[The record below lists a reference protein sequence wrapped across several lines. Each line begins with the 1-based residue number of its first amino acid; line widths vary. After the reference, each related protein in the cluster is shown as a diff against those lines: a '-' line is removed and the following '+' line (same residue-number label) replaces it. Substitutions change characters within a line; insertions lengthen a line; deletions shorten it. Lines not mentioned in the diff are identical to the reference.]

1 MTRRIPTIFVF
12 AMLIVFAACGPQE
25 ADEAGEATPAVQE
38 SQTALM
44 AEATITEAAA
54 TATAMKVVPGGK
66 IESHE
71 LEHEN
76 GELIYSFDLS
86 VADKTGIEEVNV
98 DAMTGAMVAHE
109 HETPAQIA
117 KEKAEDAKAAAAA
130 RIKAGGF

>member
-1 MTRRIPTIFVF
+1 MTRRIPAICAF
-12 AMLIVFAACGPQE
+12 ATLIAFAACGPKE

-54 TATAMKVVPGGK
+54 SATAMKEVPGGK

-71 LEHEN
+71 LEREN
-76 GELIYSFDLS
+76 GKLIYSFDLS
-86 VADKTGIEEVNV
+86 VADKEGIEEVNV

-109 HETPAQIA
+109 HETPSQIA
-117 KEKAEDAKAAAAA
+117 KEKAADAKAAA
-130 RIKAGGF
+130 KKKSGGN